1 MKIIIERRYFK
12 KDYTIGSLTIE
23 GTSFKCDTLEPRDR
37 RLMRME
43 DESFDVFSE
52 RVRRVKASHPTLPTA
67 IPYGTYW
74 THMRMSTKCRGFRP
88 MLCGVAGFLGVFIH
102 EGNTPGDTKGC
113 ILVGENRERGKVLN
127 SRATLRFLMDYI
139 YKAEEVGEPVE
150 VEIKSLT
157 RPSPNG

>member
-1 MKIIIERRYFK
+1 MIILIKRKYFK

-37 RLMRME
+37 ELRRKE
-43 DESFDVFSE
+43 NESFEDFAT
-52 RVRRVKASHPTLPTA
+52 RVKKVKALTPTLPTA

-74 THMRMSTKCRGFRP
+74 THMRMSTKFRGFRP
-88 MLCGVAGFLGVFIH
+88 MLCGVAGFLGIFIH
-102 EGNTPGDTKGC
+102 EGNTPDDTKGC

-127 SRATLRFLMDYI
+127 SRTTLRFLMDYI

-150 VEIKSLT
+150 VVVT
-157 RPSPNG
+157 N